1 MYLEH
6 YWRIIMLKQ
15 LLKEYEYYLKVT
27 KNLSTHSIN
36 SYTSDLRDYIDY
48 LVKNYE
54 LRDPNDISKAYIKNY
69 MAALKRRDA
78 KSTSVARKLSAIRSF
93 HKFLVSEKLVSENT
107 AQQIKQ
113 VKKDSK
119 LPTVLSLE
127 EIEQMLAL
135 LDGDKP
141 LQIRNKAIIELLYGS
156 GLRVSE
162 LINLTLGDLHI
173 NRRFINIVGK
183 GNKERIIPLGDES
196 AFALKRYLEK
206 SRSVLKK
213 ELGDIVFVNT
223 RGTKI
228 SRIGVYKMLKQLAE
242 EAHITKTV
250 SPHTLRHS
258 FASHLLENGVDLRL
272 VQELLGHEDVS
283 TTQIYTHIHK
293 HTLKALFKKAHPRA
307 MQEEELDV

>member
-1 MYLEH
+1 
-6 YWRIIMLKQ
+6 MLRQ

-27 KNLSTHSIN
+27 KNLSIHSIN
-36 SYTSDLRDYIDY
+36 SYTSDLKDYIAY
-48 LVKNYE
+48 LEKNYQIK
-54 LRDPNDISKAYIKNY
+54 DPNDITRAEIKNF

-78 KSTSVARKLSAIRSF
+78 QSTSVARKLSAIRSF
-93 HKFLVSEKLVSENT
+93 HQFLLSEKLVSENI
-107 AQQIKQ
+107 ASQIRQ
-113 VKKDSK
+113 VKKESK

-127 EIEQMLAL
+127 EIEQMLSL
-135 LDGDKP
+135 LDQDEP
-141 LQIRNKAIIELLYGS
+141 LIMRNKAIIELLYGS

-162 LINLTLGDLHI
+162 LINLRLGDLHI
-173 NRRFINIVGK
+173 NRRFINIIGK

-196 AFALKRYLEK
+196 AFALKNYLEK

-213 ELGDIVFVNT
+213 ELGDIVFVNA
-223 RGTKI
+223 RGSQI
-228 SRIGVYKMLKQLAE
+228 SRVGVYKMLKKLASD
-242 EAHITKTV
+242 AGITKTV

-293 HTLKALFKKAHPRA
+293 QTLKALFKKAHPRA
-307 MQEEELDV
+307 MQEEEYDV

>member
-1 MYLEH
+1 
-6 YWRIIMLKQ
+6 MLRQ

-27 KNLSTHSIN
+27 KNLSIHSIN
-36 SYTSDLRDYIDY
+36 SYTSDLKDYIGY
-48 LVKNYE
+48 LEKNYQIK
-54 LRDPNDISKAYIKNY
+54 DPNNITKSEIKNF

-78 KSTSVARKLSAIRSF
+78 QANSVARKLSAIRSF
-93 HKFLVSEKLVSENT
+93 HQFLLSEKLVSENI
-107 AQQIKQ
+107 ASQIRQ
-113 VKKDSK
+113 VKKESK

-127 EIEQMLAL
+127 EIEQMLSL
-135 LDGDKP
+135 LDHEDP
-141 LQIRNKAIIELLYGS
+141 LTMRNKAIIELLYGS

-162 LINLTLGDLHI
+162 LINLRLGDLHI
-173 NRRFINIVGK
+173 NRRFINIIGK

-196 AFALKRYLEK
+196 AFALKNYLEK

-223 RGTKI
+223 RGTQI
-228 SRIGVYKMLKQLAE
+228 SRIGVYKMLKKLAND
-242 EAHITKTV
+242 AGITKTV

-293 HTLKALFKKAHPRA
+293 QTLKALFKKAHPRA
-307 MQEEELDV
+307 MQEEEYDV

>member
-1 MYLEH
+1 
-6 YWRIIMLKQ
+6 MLRQ

-27 KNLSTHSIN
+27 KNLSIHSIN
-36 SYTSDLRDYIDY
+36 SYTSDLKDYIGY
-48 LVKNYE
+48 LDKNYQIK
-54 LRDPNDISKAYIKNY
+54 DPNNITKSEIKNF

-78 KSTSVARKLSAIRSF
+78 QANSVARKLSAIRSF
-93 HKFLVSEKLVSENT
+93 HQFLFSEKLVSENI
-107 AQQIKQ
+107 ASQIRQ
-113 VKKDSK
+113 VKKESK

-127 EIEQMLAL
+127 EIEQMLSL
-135 LDGDKP
+135 LDHEDP
-141 LQIRNKAIIELLYGS
+141 LTMRNKAIIELLYGS

-162 LINLTLGDLHI
+162 LINLRLGDLHI
-173 NRRFINIVGK
+173 NRRFINIIGK

-196 AFALKRYLEK
+196 AFALKNYLEK

-223 RGTKI
+223 RGTQI
-228 SRIGVYKMLKQLAE
+228 SRIGVYKMLKKLAND
-242 EAHITKTV
+242 AGITKTV

-293 HTLKALFKKAHPRA
+293 QTLKALFKKAHPRA
-307 MQEEELDV
+307 MQEEEYDV

>member
-1 MYLEH
+1 MYLRR
-6 YWRIIMLKQ
+6 YWRNIMLRQ

-27 KNLSTHSIN
+27 KNLSIHSIN
-36 SYTSDLRDYIDY
+36 SYTSDLKDYIGY
-48 LVKNYE
+48 LEKNYQIK
-54 LRDPNDISKAYIKNY
+54 DPNNITKSEIKNF

-78 KSTSVARKLSAIRSF
+78 QANSVARKLSAIRSF
-93 HKFLVSEKLVSENT
+93 HQFLLSEKLVSENI
-107 AQQIKQ
+107 ASQIRQ
-113 VKKDSK
+113 VKKESK

-127 EIEQMLAL
+127 EIEQMLSL
-135 LDGDKP
+135 LDHEDP
-141 LQIRNKAIIELLYGS
+141 LTMRNKAIIELLYGS

-162 LINLTLGDLHI
+162 LINLRLGDLHI
-173 NRRFINIVGK
+173 NRRFINIIGK

-196 AFALKRYLEK
+196 AFALKNYLEK

-223 RGTKI
+223 RGTQI
-228 SRIGVYKMLKQLAE
+228 SRIGVYKMLKKLAND
-242 EAHITKTV
+242 AGITKTV

-293 HTLKALFKKAHPRA
+293 QTLKALFKKAHPRA
-307 MQEEELDV
+307 MQEEEYDV